1 MSEHDSQCLA
11 AFPEWLQRLPAD
23 TRAFVNVLEQEHLP
37 EAVRARAAAALQHLV
52 KSVDLVPQGIE
63 ELGFIETAFVLRAA
77 AADMIRESSL
87 SGQVGETP
95 HGEAPAAELNGEVAT
110 LADEAG
116 LLEGFLGPDWPRFTR
131 YMASLDEVVVRGHS
145 VSTVLVDAER
155 RSELCTRIG
164 SFAAGYRA
172 PRFAAD
178 PKSLVKIRAFL
189 NVKLPE

>member
-23 TRAFVNVLEQEHLP
+23 TRAFMHVLEQEHLP

-52 KSVDLVPQGIE
+52 KSADLVPQGIE

-77 AADMIRESSL
+77 AADMIRESSAPEM
-87 SGQVGETP
+87 VGETP
-95 HGEAPAAELNGEVAT
+95 NGEAPATELNGEFAA
-110 LADEAG
+110 LADEAE
-116 LLEGFLGPDWPRFTR
+116 LLEGFLGPDWPRFSR
-131 YMASLDEVVVRGHS
+131 YMASLDELLVRGRS
-145 VSTVLVDAER
+145 VNAVLADAER
-155 RSELCTRIG
+155 RSELCARVA